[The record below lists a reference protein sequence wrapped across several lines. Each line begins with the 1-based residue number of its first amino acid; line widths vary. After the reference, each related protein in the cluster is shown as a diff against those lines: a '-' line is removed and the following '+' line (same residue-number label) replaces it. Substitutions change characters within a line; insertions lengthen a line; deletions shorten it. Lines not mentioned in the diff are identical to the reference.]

1 MPRVFRLLD
10 LGVLFGV
17 FLTALFYTRVL
28 GSLVLLSIASLALR
42 FSFFFLGVLG
52 LSFGFSYSF
61 PSLLGY
67 TSFSFSFSPGSLTI
81 VPPSIT
87 FSSLTFSLVGFFY
100 SSAPSILAIL
110 SQASSII
117 ANIVNYN

>member
-1 MPRVFRLLD
+1 MPRVFHLLD
-10 LGVLFGV
+10 LGVLFGM

-28 GSLVLLSIASLALR
+28 GSLVSLSIALLALR
-42 FSFFFLGVLG
+42 FSFFFSGVLG
-52 LSFGFSYSF
+52 LSFSFSYSF

-81 VPPSIT
+81 VPPSVI
-87 FSSLTFSLVGFFY
+87 FSSLAFSLVGFFY
-100 SSAPSILAIL
+100 GSAPSILAIL
-110 SQASSII
+110 SRASSII